1 MTGVIAYSP
10 LLTLVKRWVFAV
22 PFQTISTPEKKRKNK
37 LHCIQIFYLS
47 VNTRKYELVRA

>member
-1 MTGVIAYSP
+1 MTGVIVYSP

-22 PFQTISTPEKKRKNK
+22 PFQTISTPEKERKNK
-37 LHCIQIFYLS
+37 LHCIRMFYLS